1 MIIHHYSTYTTHV
14 AKNSKA
20 IKKLKPTNT
29 SIKILN
35 HNHNNSVTRRGK
47 NSNIDMETQI
57 TRKKKRKKKD
67 ILETFATTKCNEE
80 RHTLKQ
86 NCRIHHI
93 VVLHNKQ
100 EEPNT
105 TRKEVNECKIAKAKN
120 IMNTKLW

>member
-1 MIIHHYSTYTTHV
+1 
-14 AKNSKA
+14 
-20 IKKLKPTNT
+20 
-29 SIKILN
+29 
-35 HNHNNSVTRRGK
+35 
-47 NSNIDMETQI
+47 METQT

-105 TRKEVNECKIAKAKN
+105 TRKKGKWMQNCKSQEYNEHKLMVGVEIKSITPTTNKSQNRANN
-120 IMNTKLW
+120 IKWW